1 MELNFQPT
9 RGITRAAGLLYLA
22 IIVLG
27 LTSELAIR
35 GTLVTPSDVGRTIEA
50 ISAHETL
57 YRLSFAADL
66 LMTMADI
73 ALAAF
78 LFFLLSIVN
87 LPLAFMAALFR
98 LVQAAII
105 AIGLLHQDAV
115 LMMLGRDDVEHA
127 IAMHIKLQAH
137 GYDLALVFFG
147 VNCLITGF
155 LVARSGFLPPCW
167 AFLSLRLVVYIL
179 PEAASCSLHPPIRPA
194 CNWPMSFRQSRKPHS
209 VCGCLCAVWTLNSG
223 TPLKEKRTSRA
234 TSNTTGP

>member
-27 LTSELAIR
+27 LTSELTIR

-155 LVARSGFLPPCW
+155 LVARSGFLPPVLGVLIAAAGGVYLAGSGILLLAPAYSAGMQSAYVIPAIAETSFCLW
-167 AFLSLRLVVYIL
+167 LLVRGVDAQL
-179 PEAASCSLHPPIRPA
+179 WQAT
-194 CNWPMSFRQSRKPHS
+194 QRKTNAWSHF
-209 VCGCLCAVWTLNSG
+209 
-223 TPLKEKRTSRA
+223 
-234 TSNTTGP
+234 